1 MSQACFTLKT
11 EDIGVLAQLG
21 ERYNGIVEVRGSIPL
36 GSTRES
42 VSVNSLAKSFD
53 TCSEIYEISRPS
65 YPNAVADF
73 LKKNLL
79 FDKSSKLLELAAGT
93 GKFTDLL
100 VQHDLSPMITEWL
113 PNMLK
118 ILKSKHPKLSSVIA
132 KAEDIPFKDNMF
144 DGVLAAQA
152 FHWFANYPA
161 LGDIARVLKQNG
173 YLVLVFQERNGKVEW
188 VNEYHK
194 IIFSY
199 PHEAIVR
206 FELGEWK
213 KAFENQNYF
222 SPLEHQQFTYSQH
235 FLKEELAHRALGM
248 SFIEA
253 LPEHK
258 KKEVVQ
264 LMKNLSA
271 THEQLKNHDVIEFPY
286 ITHVYWAKVLK

>member
-1 MSQACFTLKT
+1 
-11 EDIGVLAQLG
+11 
-21 ERYNGIVEVRGSIPL
+21 
-36 GSTRES
+36 
-42 VSVNSLAKSFD
+42 
-53 TCSEIYEISRPS
+53 
-65 YPNAVADF
+65 
-73 LKKNLL
+73 
-79 FDKSSKLLELAAGT
+79 
-93 GKFTDLL
+93 
-100 VQHDLSPMITEWL
+100 MITEWL

-173 YLVLVFQERNGKVEW
+173 YLVLVFQERNDKVEW

-199 PHEAIVR
+199 PHEVIVR

-248 SFIEA
+248 SFIAA

-258 KKEVVQ
+258 KK
-264 LMKNLSA
+264 K
-271 THEQLKNHDVIEFPY
+271 
-286 ITHVYWAKVLK
+286 